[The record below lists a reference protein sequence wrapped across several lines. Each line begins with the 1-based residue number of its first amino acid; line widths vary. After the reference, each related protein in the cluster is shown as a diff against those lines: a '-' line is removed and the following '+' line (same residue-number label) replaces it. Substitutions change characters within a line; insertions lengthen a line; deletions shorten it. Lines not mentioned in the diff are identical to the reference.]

1 MQLRPGAGT
10 DRSRKHSGQL
20 NAYPCIVRAFNA
32 AGVGDIVSTLGRY
45 CANSACNKQRYLWCM
60 CVCVYIHVLLRSRA
74 TNAYS
79 ELWVNE
85 VYDTFRCT
93 RSSCGFE
100 SLREIER
107 MVSIE
112 MRNILLFI
120 SCLFFIR
127 LSRRILSSPFK
138 RVHREIIQIY
148 NFAAIFCLFGIKR

>member
-1 MQLRPGAGT
+1 MPLVLVILFPHLDDIA
-10 DRSRKHSGQL
+10 
-20 NAYPCIVRAFNA
+20 RALLVTSNGIF
-32 AGVGDIVSTLGRY
+32 GVCV
-45 CANSACNKQRYLWCM
+45 

-93 RSSCGFE
+93 RSLCGFE

-138 RVHREIIQIY
+138 RVHRKIIQIY
-148 NFAAIFCLFGIKR
+148 NSAAIFCLFDIKR

>member
-1 MQLRPGAGT
+1 MPLVLVILFPHLDDIARTLLVTSNG
-10 DRSRKHSGQL
+10 
-20 NAYPCIVRAFNA
+20 IF
-32 AGVGDIVSTLGRY
+32 GVCV
-45 CANSACNKQRYLWCM
+45 

-120 SCLFFIR
+120 SCLFFIC

-148 NFAAIFCLFGIKR
+148 NSAAIFCLFDIKR